1 MPMPKKMTFL
11 ERLELAMRVM
21 WGHFN
26 VVSQTQTQHLEELKL
41 RNRNKEWYKKYDE
54 GKYPFVEAEDETD
67 GRYS

>member
-1 MPMPKKMTFL
+1 MPMPKKMSWGD
-11 ERLELAMRVM
+11 RIELAMRIL

-26 VVSQTQTQHLEELKL
+26 VIGQVQTRELEELKL

-54 GKYPFVEAEDETD
+54 GKYPFIEAEDETD